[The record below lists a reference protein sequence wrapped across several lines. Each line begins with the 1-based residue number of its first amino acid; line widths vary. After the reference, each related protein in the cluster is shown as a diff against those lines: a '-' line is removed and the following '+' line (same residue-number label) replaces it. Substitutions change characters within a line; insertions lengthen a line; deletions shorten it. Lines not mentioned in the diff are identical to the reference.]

1 MYRRQVRTLCE
12 NRSMKKKATMEG
24 GGALM
29 LFLFPPLSASFF
41 LPPLFSAKL
50 CAFARKRGEGGGD
63 DECFSRLIDLLL
75 PHFALAASTL
85 LNRNFFSP
93 PVSHFFAKEQKEPLA
108 VNDGIIK
115 SFCLPRC
122 WSVTLFS
129 RRALSRWRWDILLSL
144 PPSSSVRRQPKRRSV
159 VSSGHHSWDYIG
171 RERGKKRKGGR

>member
-1 MYRRQVRTLCE
+1 
-12 NRSMKKKATMEG
+12 
-24 GGALM
+24 M
-29 LFLFPPLSASFF
+29 LFLFSSPLFASFF
-41 LPPLFSAKL
+41 LPPFLLRNCVPSP
-50 CAFARKRGEGGGD
+50 RKRGEGGD